1 MTKIPVMLTI
11 RGEQRYQGQE
21 PEAVELVTEGEMEA
35 TSEGW
40 RICYKES
47 DLTGLQGATTT
58 FEVRPG
64 HVVLSRTGAVQSKM
78 IFQEGVR
85 HDSLYELDVG
95 ALMICVCARRIR
107 IDLNQLGGVLDVL
120 YSIEVEQAIAGTVRY
135 RIEVKPVLE

>member
-40 RICYKES
+40 RICYQES

-64 HVVLSRTGAVQSKM
+64 QCGFIQNGSRPIPNDLS
-78 IFQEGVR
+78 
-85 HDSLYELDVG
+85 
-95 ALMICVCARRIR
+95 
-107 IDLNQLGGVLDVL
+107 GGSPSRFSV
-120 YSIEVEQAIAGTVRY
+120 
-135 RIEVKPVLE
+135 

>member
-1 MTKIPVMLTI
+1 
-11 RGEQRYQGQE
+11 
-21 PEAVELVTEGEMEA
+21 
-35 TSEGW
+35 
-40 RICYKES
+40 
-47 DLTGLQGATTT
+47 
-58 FEVRPG
+58 
-64 HVVLSRTGAVQSKM
+64 M